1 MARAAVCAVKA
12 RPTITNDK
20 IIKIG
25 KRFFSPA
32 GACLPGCR
40 EGRRTMLNVKLEK
53 PLHVVFSLVIILLLA
68 KFYLLSC
75 NVVIANDGPRYVNQA
90 RQFLDGHF
98 QAALARDNLF
108 LYPLLIALFGR
119 LGVDLV
125 LAGELISVVSS
136 VLVLFPL
143 YLLFAKIGTEKAA
156 MWSCLV
162 FAVTPAFNKFSA
174 SVMRDS
180 LFLLVAA
187 GVVCLLW
194 RSFEARSP
202 WYFFLSAILSL
213 VATTVRFEGVIFFP
227 AILLLLF
234 ILLFKSGGERGRL
247 VLCAGSFV
255 TPLMLALLLGGLF
268 LGNSSGKSSR
278 LAQVETY
285 LTKMTQGGLFSHE
298 PLIDRGLTAAQ
309 AEIGPMPENDFIQI
323 VRENVALIYL
333 LGLVRL
339 LVADMWWPF
348 FLLACYGVL
357 CRRERNFAD
366 AFLFTI
372 IFVFLTVAYLHNVHA
387 NFLDER
393 YLFVPAMLLSFWVGT
408 GLVGLIGLVQPRLP
422 KWGIFC
428 ILFALLAFPAVKSVR
443 AMSPREALSAKE
455 AGGWLASQPSLRG
468 LSLIA
473 NGEKIPFYAG
483 WGDDFIRAE
492 FSRDFRLEIASR
504 RPDLVTVETRL
515 KNLDDVSTFDG
526 YELLARFQDQK
537 YGALIFINKNKMLEG
552 VPR

>member
-1 MARAAVCAVKA
+1 
-12 RPTITNDK
+12 
-20 IIKIG
+20 
-25 KRFFSPA
+25 
-32 GACLPGCR
+32 
-40 EGRRTMLNVKLEK
+40 MLNAKLKK
-53 PLHVVFSLVIILLLA
+53 PLHVVFALAIILLLV

-75 NVVIANDGPRYVNQA
+75 NAVIANDGPRYINQA

-119 LGVDLV
+119 MGVDLV

-136 VLVLFPL
+136 ILVLFPL
-143 YLLFAKIGTEKAA
+143 YLLFTKVGNEKVA
-156 MWSCLV
+156 MWSCVV
-162 FAVTPAFNKFSA
+162 FAVTPVFNKFSA

-187 GVVCLLW
+187 VVVFLLW

-202 WYFFLSAILSL
+202 WYFFVSAILSL

-234 ILLFKSGGERGRL
+234 ILFFKAGVERGRL
-247 VLCAGSFV
+247 VLCAGSFIA
-255 TPLMLALLLGGLF
+255 PLVLILLLGGLS
-268 LGNSSGKSSR
+268 LGNSSGKTSR
-278 LAQVETY
+278 LVQAESY
-285 LTKMTQGGLFSHE
+285 LTKVTQGGFFSHD
-298 PLIDRGLTAAQ
+298 PLIDKGLTAAQ
-309 AEIGPMPENDFIQI
+309 AEIGPLPENDFVQI

-366 AFLFTI
+366 TFLLTI
-372 IFVFLTVAYLHNVHA
+372 IFVFLVVAYLHNVHV

-393 YLFVPAMLLSFWVGT
+393 YLFVPAMLLSFWAGT
-408 GLVGLIGLVQPRLP
+408 GLVGLIGLVEPRLP
-422 KWGIFC
+422 KWGVYG
-428 ILFALLAFPAVKSVR
+428 ILLALLAFPVVKSVR

-455 AGGWLASQPSLRG
+455 AGGWLASQSSLRG

-492 FSRDFRLEIASR
+492 FSRDFRSEIASR

-515 KNLDDVSTFDG
+515 KNLDDASTFDG

-537 YGALIFINKNKMLEG
+537 YGALIFINKNKILEG
-552 VPR
+552 GFR